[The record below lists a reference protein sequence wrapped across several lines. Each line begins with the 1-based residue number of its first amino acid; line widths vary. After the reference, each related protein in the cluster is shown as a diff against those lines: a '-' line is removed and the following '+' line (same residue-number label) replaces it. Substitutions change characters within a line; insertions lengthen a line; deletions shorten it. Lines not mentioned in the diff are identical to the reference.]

1 MFRKTDPQRNLFG
14 VETSMP
20 SGLQSRLKGSW
31 AGIFRTEVLAILLR
45 SEEDFAKLYGITG
58 RPNFSVAR
66 ILGLCFLQELNDL
79 SDQDALDAF
88 GFDARWQYALDVTGE
103 EAYLSRRSL
112 VEFRSRMVRV
122 DPEMALM
129 RSVFNRISQGAIDK
143 LGISVSEQRLD
154 STHVHSNIHARG
166 RLALFVDV
174 LQVFLKSL
182 DEKDYSRVPLHIRK
196 WHEQESNGW
205 FGMGN
210 AAERKAKVGQLAGY
224 IHRLLEC
231 FREIKAVMKGEAY
244 QLLARLFQEQCE
256 VVKRGASEPSDDG
269 TDPDEDKQEVFLS
282 TPDTPPSTSSD
293 DDDGTDSDE
302 DKQDAS
308 TSAPEASPSTSSDDD
323 GTDPD
328 EDKQDASTSAPE
340 APPSESD
347 ALEQQGVD
355 VKVKRSPKGGD
366 TLQSAYDPDASYGH
380 KGRGFSVHI
389 TETCN
394 NPDTSEIITDYEV
407 HGAARSDVGKTTDA
421 LDRLEKV
428 GLLPE
433 RLFSDGGYPTVE
445 DAYDIIVRRGID
457 LMAPVHRGPMDESV
471 MGRDRFEFDDAGHVM
486 RCPEG
491 HPAIDHKIMSNN
503 STKKTLHAIFDGDTC
518 RQCDKL
524 ETCPVRA
531 PNHREKGQSP
541 RDTTGNFRLEITPEL
556 RLRDDMLRKQQTKE
570 WKDDYKI
577 RSGVEATMSELK
589 RGYGIGKLRVRGLAR
604 VHFAVVC
611 KVTAC
616 NIKRWWR
623 AALAAGC
630 GATPLSTAASSPF
643 ATAWHRLRGILRGIR
658 SREVHIPEFTCNTL
672 YLAA

>member
-1 MFRKTDPQRNLFG
+1 MFKKTDPQRNLFG

-31 AGIFRTEVLAILLR
+31 AEIFRTEVLSILLR

-66 ILGLCFLQELNDL
+66 ILGLCFLQELNEL

-88 GFDARWQYALDVTGE
+88 GFDARWQYALDITGE

-112 VEFRSRMVRV
+112 VEFRSRMVRI

-129 RSVFNRISQGAIDK
+129 RSVFNRISHGAIDK
-143 LGISVSEQRLD
+143 LGISVSEQRVD
-154 STHVHSNIHARG
+154 STHIHSNIHARG

-174 LQVFLKSL
+174 IQVFLKSL
-182 DEKDYSRVPLHIRK
+182 DEQDYRRVPAHIRK

-210 AAERKAKVGQLAGY
+210 AAERKAKLGQLAGY

-231 FREIKAVMKGEAY
+231 FRDNKGVMKGEAY
-244 QLLARLFQEQCE
+244 QLLSRLFQEQCE
-256 VVKRGASEPSDDG
+256 VVEGGPSESSEDDG
-269 TDPDEDKQEVFLS
+269 TRPDEDKQEV
-282 TPDTPPSTSSD
+282 
-293 DDDGTDSDE
+293 
-302 DKQDAS
+302 S
-308 TSAPEASPSTSSDDD
+308 TSAPEV
-323 GTDPD
+323 
-328 EDKQDASTSAPE
+328 
-340 APPSESD
+340 PPSESD
-347 ALEQQGVD
+347 VAEQQGGD

-380 KGRGFSVHI
+380 KGRGYSVHV

-407 HGAARSDVGKTTDA
+407 HGAARSDVGKATDT
-421 LDRLEKV
+421 LDRLEEV

-433 RLFSDGGYPTVE
+433 RLFADGGYPTVE
-445 DAYDIIVRRGID
+445 GAYDIIERRGID

-491 HPAIDHKIMSNN
+491 HPAINHKIMSNN
-503 STKKTLHAIFDGDTC
+503 STKKTRHAIFDGDTC

-531 PNHREKGQSP
+531 PNHRKKGQSP

-556 RLRDDMLRKQQTKE
+556 RLRDDMLLKQQTGE

-623 AALAAGC
+623 ATLAAGS
-630 GATPLSTAASSPF
+630 GNNPLSTASPSSF
-643 ATAWHRLRGILRGIR
+643 EAAWKQLRGILE
-658 SREVHIPEFTCNTL
+658 SIPVKSEHYPFIACNTSIM
-672 YLAA
+672 AA

>member
-269 TDPDEDKQEVFLS
+269 TDP
-282 TPDTPPSTSSD
+282 
-293 DDDGTDSDE
+293 DE